1 MSDHFLHS
9 CKRRS
14 ILKKGPADA
23 GVPLHAIPGAGSG
36 GGPGDGNH
44 SHYFDGTYSIAA
56 NRVEIASQPPLPP
69 AIPSDFVISLFA
81 GGMGDDGRVE
91 VHGSQGVRL
100 TAGPPN
106 MPSASSSGTNG
117 AEIMVGEMQ
126 NVTIQRGLIE
136 GVDQQILMAPGS
148 IMVDGGVGDVTIK
161 SLTSITL
168 QVADGLSSITM
179 TPAGITMQ
187 GILVMIN

>member
-14 ILKKGPADA
+14 IFKKATADSA
-23 GVPLHAIPGAGSG
+23 VPLHAIPGAGSG

-44 SHYFDGTYSIAA
+44 SHYFDGTYAIAA

-69 AIPSDFVISLFA
+69 AIPDDYVISLFA
-81 GGMGDDGRVE
+81 GGMGIDGRVE

-100 TAGPPN
+100 TAGPPE
-106 MPSASSSGTNG
+106 MPPASSSGTNG
-117 AEIMVGEMQ
+117 AEIMVGELQ
-126 NVTIQRGLIE
+126 NITIQRGLIE

-148 IMVDGGVGDVTIK
+148 ITVDGGVGAVTIK